1 MANYIE
7 IESVS
12 DGIPANLVRQDLKF
26 KTGKFVWRV
35 KFNIPLNPKTVNNVN
50 LYVTD
55 AEQTPLKTSIHYD
68 VENNMIEIE
77 PLEAYAKESSYF
89 LNITKNIESK
99 GGQKLKKEIRI
110 QFKV

>member
-1 MANYIE
+1 MAHYIE

-12 DGIPANLVRQDLKF
+12 DGIPANMVHQDLKF
-26 KTGKFVWRV
+26 KTGKFVWKV

-50 LYVTD
+50 LYVTKAD
-55 AEQTPLKTSIHYD
+55 KTPLKTSIHYD
-68 VENNMIEIE
+68 AENNMIEIE
-77 PLEAYAKESSYF
+77 PLEAYAKEESYF
-89 LNITKNIESK
+89 LNITKNIESR

>member
-7 IESVS
+7 IESIS
-12 DGIPANLVRQDLKF
+12 DGIPANLVHQDLKF
-26 KTGKFVWRV
+26 KTGKFVWKV

-50 LYVTD
+50 LYVTSAD
-55 AEQTPLKTSIHYD
+55 QTPLKTSIHYD
-68 VENNMIEIE
+68 AENNMIEIE
-77 PLEAYAKESSYF
+77 PLEAYAKEESYF